1 MLPDSYKS
9 WQSRPIHF
17 SSVRVQSD
25 RSVIAAS
32 PGKGIYHK
40 SEHGDWNGL
49 SKGLPESAN
58 INRLQLVNGVMYA
71 CTNKGLYRLD
81 DQREWHFAEVGQS
94 CYQYKEEWGY
104 GFAATAS
111 GLLYKDSNKW
121 KESAYENSIVYDFL
135 FTPQYLYIGLDQG
148 ISMYDRMTD
157 RWASFQLGFGVTSLA
172 ATRDHLFG
180 ASEQGELVVS
190 NGEGGFST
198 IRFGDIFVFS
208 VVSKHAQVYVC
219 TDKGLYRVGRLG
231 ERLTLFSVKPGVPVT
246 DMDWLGSELYIATL
260 SKGIQTMHTEPWC
273 QH

>member
-9 WQSRPIHF
+9 WKSRPIHF

-32 PGKGIYHK
+32 PGKGVFHK
-40 SEHGDWNGL
+40 SEQGQWNGL
-49 SKGLPESAN
+49 SKGLPQSAN
-58 INRLQLVNGVMYA
+58 INRLQLVNDSVYA
-71 CTNKGLYRLD
+71 CTNKGLYQLE
-81 DQREWHFAEVGQS
+81 QQEWRFAEIDQP

-111 GLLYKDSNKW
+111 GLLYRSSDKWNK
-121 KESAYENSIVYDFL
+121 SAYESSIVYDFL

-148 ISMYDRMTD
+148 IGMYDRMTD
-157 RWASFQLGFGVTSLA
+157 RWASFQLEYGVTSLA
-172 ATRDHLFG
+172 ASRDLLLG
-180 ASEQGELVVS
+180 ANEQGELVVS

-198 IRFGDIFVFS
+198 IKFGDIFIFS
-208 VVSKHAQVYVC
+208 VVAKHAQVYIC
-219 TDKGLYRVGRLG
+219 TDKGLYRVSRLT

-246 DMDWLGSELYIATL
+246 DIDWLGRELYMATL
-260 SKGIQTMHTEPWC
+260 SKGIQTMQTEPWC